1 LQHLPIDQNYKII
14 FMEREMDEV
23 LKSQQVMLN
32 RSDKNAYPAIL
43 ASTFDKQLKNIKE
56 WLERQPNIEVIY
68 ITYSEALDN
77 PLGTAEQVEQ
87 FLGDSL
93 NVQSMSM
100 VVDRS
105 LYRNSKPV
113 WN

>member
-1 LQHLPIDQNYKII
+1 DYKII

-43 ASTFDKQLKNIKE
+43 AGTFDKQLKNIKE
-56 WLERQPNIEVIY
+56 WIERQPNIEVLY
-68 ITYSEALDN
+68 IDYAEAVN
-77 PLGTAEQVEQ
+77 NSQKTAEEIEQ
-87 FLGDSL
+87 FLGEDL
-93 NVQSMSM
+93 NIQAMS
-100 VVDRS
+100 VAVDKS